1 MSTSIGRRAAV
12 QFVTFASSTL
22 SAAYYFQQAP
32 DLKVLV
38 HDHVAINPFAIG
50 LALTAFALD
59 TVKPEMARIAGDSA
73 SGAVRRGAAGLVF
86 AILFVAS
93 MLAVDGFLV
102 KLRSDWA
109 ATRGHAVSAYADAR
123 TAVTS
128 LETEFGKVAS
138 ARTTQQVRTAM
149 ERASVHART
158 FNDTRQCTKLTDDDD
173 RRLCRPILDLR
184 EEMAAAIRKAD
195 IEIKL
200 TDARVKLGQLNAPK
214 SADPQADALATW
226 SGAKVDVVAYVMV
239 AILGFAVEVVA
250 CLGVWIVQRPT
261 NRSDANGEAVGETAN
276 RSPNR
281 STASE
286 IRLLP
291 TPAPNGSPFGGQPL
305 PRRNRQ
311 RGELKPF
318 APNGSEASANIERFV
333 TTEVALGRTI
343 ASQRDIAQRFGCAA
357 STVSEA
363 LRVLEQRGVIQRRM
377 DGRCKITEARSQPR
391 QEKRAVSTGRQSCR
405 PHPAAVSGGERPIV

>member
-12 QFVTFASSTL
+12 QFVTLASATL

-32 DLKVLV
+32 DLMVTV
-38 HDHVAINPFAIG
+38 SGQVAINPIAIG

-59 TVKPEMARIAGDSA
+59 TVKPEMARIAGDNA
-73 SGAVRRGAAGLVF
+73 SGAVQRGAAALVF

-109 ATRGHAVSAYADAR
+109 ATRGHAVSVYADAR
-123 TAVTS
+123 LAVTG
-128 LETEFGKVAS
+128 LEIEFAKVVS
-138 ARTTQQVRTAM
+138 ARTTQQVRSAM
-149 ERASVHART
+149 EKAYVHART

-173 RRLCRPILDLR
+173 RRACRPILDLR

-200 TDARVKLGQLNAPK
+200 NESRVKLGQLTAPK

-250 CLGVWIVQRPT
+250 CLGVWIIQRPAEGL
-261 NRSDANGEAVGETAN
+261 DANGEAN
-276 RSPNR
+276 RSP
-281 STASE
+281 SA
-286 IRLLP
+286 ID
-291 TPAPNGSPFGGQPL
+291 APNGSPTPAANGSAFGGQP

-318 APNGSEASANIERFV
+318 VKTSNGSDASAAIERFV
-333 TTEVALGRTI
+333 TTELALGRTI

-357 STVSEA
+357 STVSDA
-363 LRVLEQRGVIQRRM
+363 LRSLEQRGLVRRRI
-377 DGRCKITEARSQPR
+377 DGRRKVTEAN
-391 QEKRAVSTGRQSCR
+391 
-405 PHPAAVSGGERPIV
+405 